1 MDVSA
6 DWKLCR
12 SRATYV
18 ARFIAKEQTMKA
30 LLLAGIMSAAFATAS
45 YAQYWVAGDRTTGK
59 CNIETSQPVVFGL
72 PGYAGGG
79 SEYKTS
85 FASGPYK
92 SLDDAKLARSGISAC
107 PPEPEPAADD
117 KKD

>member
-1 MDVSA
+1 
-6 DWKLCR
+6 
-12 SRATYV
+12 
-18 ARFIAKEQTMKA
+18 MKS

-45 YAQYWVAGDRTTGK
+45 YAQYWVSGDRSTGK
-59 CNIETSQPVVFGL
+59 CNIETSQPVTYGL
-72 PGYAGGG
+72 PAYDGSG

-85 FASGPYK
+85 WTSGPYQ

-107 PPEPEPAADD
+107 PSVPEPAADE